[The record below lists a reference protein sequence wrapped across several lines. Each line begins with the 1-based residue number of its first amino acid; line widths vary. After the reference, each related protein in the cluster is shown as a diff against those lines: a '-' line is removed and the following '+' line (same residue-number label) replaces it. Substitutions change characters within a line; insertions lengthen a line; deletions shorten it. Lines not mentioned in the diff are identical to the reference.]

1 MWIFSLRN
9 NYELT
14 VLLYCIRTGINNLLI
29 NQATQVYVI
38 TTNQLICQMICHG
51 LYNICP
57 QLFLILYI
65 NDLMYTAARPY
76 TTLFTCQATLT
87 FVSYR

>member
-14 VLLYCIRTGINNLLI
+14 VLLYCIRTGINNLLM

-38 TTNQLICQMICHG
+38 TTNQFNLPNDMSWPLQY
-51 LYNICP
+51 LSTT
-57 QLFLILYI
+57 ILDSVY
-65 NDLMYTAARPY
+65 
-76 TTLFTCQATLT
+76 Q
-87 FVSYR
+87 